1 MEEIKDPKKLNL
13 NRKKT
18 ILLGT
23 ISNYGATFISIV
35 VGLISVPVGLNYFGP
50 ILYGIWIVIGS
61 ILAYLRISDF
71 GISLST
77 LTFIAQATKPSYQR
91 IILRR
96 SLELFLI
103 ISISSISIIFII
115 NYLFPGWVKLLGK
128 IPSDLQE
135 EAMRATFWIGILTL
149 LQLPLN
155 TFVSAFSGL
164 QQVHWNKVYSAF
176 GSVSTLIALMLT
188 ILIRGNLVRLAVF
201 TGLGSILVKI
211 ISGIHLFITNPQIRP
226 RFTEKVIDTPSTSCL
241 FTSGIRFLIL
251 QIAVLIIWNTDNL
264 VISHYLGPKMVTSY
278 AVTFKLFAMGIT
290 VTNAVTQ
297 VLWPMYG
304 QAFGLGDWKW
314 IKKTYNRCVSL
325 LLILGGLIWIG
336 GIIFSKIIIN
346 LWVGP
351 IGYGGL
357 TVVFALGGYAYLS
370 SFGGSNASLING
382 LNPKNIVVVFG
393 FIEAAINLGI
403 SLILVRPL
411 GIGGVALGTLI
422 ASLAINSWFGPIYI
436 QRQTQKKVS
445 LKIQII
451 LKHTFFIVIP
461 GVIFAII
468 INLYVFNELIQIILG
483 IAIITLYLILSW
495 KIIPV
500 DLKGFSKNIFLE
512 IYNYSKTFL
521 GRKNKGYQI

>member
-1 MEEIKDPKKLNL
+1 MEEINNLKKLNL

-23 ISNYGATFISIV
+23 ISSYGSIFISIV
-35 VGLISVPVGLNYFGP
+35 VGLISVPVGLHYFGP
-50 ILYGIWIVIGS
+50 MLYGIWIVISS

-77 LTFIAQATKPSYQR
+77 LTLIAQASKSSHQR

-103 ISISSISIIFII
+103 ISISSIGIIFII

-128 IPSDLQE
+128 IPSNLQE
-135 EAMRATFWIGILTL
+135 EAIRATFWIGILTL

-164 QQVHWNKVYSAF
+164 QQVHWNKVYSTF
-176 GSVSTLIALMLT
+176 GSISALIALMLT
-188 ILIRGNLVRLAVF
+188 ILIKGNLAQLAIF
-201 TGLGSILVKI
+201 TGLGGILVKI

-226 RFTEKVIDTPSTSCL
+226 RLTEKVVDAPSVGYI

-290 VTNAVTQ
+290 VTNAITQ

-314 IKKTYNRCVSL
+314 IKKTYNHCVFL
-325 LLILGGLIWIG
+325 LLILGGIIWIG

-357 TVVFALGGYAYLS
+357 TVVFALGGYTYLS

-382 LNPKNIVVVFG
+382 LNPKKIVVVFG
-393 FIEAAINLGI
+393 LIEAAINLGI

-422 ASLAINSWFGPIYI
+422 ASLAINSWFGPLYI
-436 QRQTQKKVS
+436 QQQTQKKVS
-445 LKIQII
+445 LKIQPI
-451 LKHTFFIVIP
+451 LKHTFFAVIP
-461 GVIFAII
+461 GIIFAII
-468 INLYVFNELIQIILG
+468 INLYVFNELTQIILG

-500 DLKGFSKNIFLE
+500 DLKGFSKNIFVE
-512 IYNYSKTFL
+512 ISIYPKTLL

>member
-1 MEEIKDPKKLNL
+1 MEEIKDLKKLNI

-18 ILLGT
+18 LLLGT
-23 ISNYGATFISIV
+23 ISNYGATFILII
-35 VGLISVPVGLNYFGP
+35 VGLISVPIGLNYFGP

-77 LTFIAQATKPSYQR
+77 LTLIAQASKSSHQR

-96 SLELFLI
+96 SLGLFLI
-103 ISISSISIIFII
+103 ISISSIGIIFII
-115 NYLFPGWVKLLGK
+115 NYLFPGWVNLLGK
-128 IPSDLQE
+128 IPSNLQE
-135 EAMRATFWIGILTL
+135 EAMKATFWVGILTL
-149 LQLPLN
+149 SQLPLN
-155 TFVSAFSGL
+155 TFLSAFSGL

-176 GSVSTLIALMLT
+176 GSISALIALMLT
-188 ILIRGNLVRLAVF
+188 ILIKGNLAQLAIF

-211 ISGIHLFITNPQIRP
+211 ISGIHLFIANPQIRP
-226 RFTEKVIDTPSTSCL
+226 RFTEKVIDAPSASYL

-304 QAFGLGDWKW
+304 QALGLGDWKW
-314 IKKTYNRCVSL
+314 IKNTYNRCVSML
-325 LLILGGLIWIG
+325 VIIGGLIWIG

-393 FIEAAINLGI
+393 LIEAAINLGI
-403 SLILVRPL
+403 SLVLVRPL
-411 GIGGVALGTLI
+411 GIGGVALGTFM
-422 ASLAINSWFGPIYI
+422 ASLAVNSWFGPLYI
-436 QRQTQKKVS
+436 QQQTQKKVS
-445 LKIQII
+445 LKIQPI
-451 LKHTFFIVIP
+451 LKHTFFAVIP
-461 GVIFAII
+461 GVVFALI
-468 INLYVFNELIQIILG
+468 INLCLFNELIQIILG
-483 IAIITLYLILSW
+483 VIIIALYLILSW
-495 KIIPV
+495 KIMPV
-500 DLKGFSKNIFLE
+500 DLRSFSKNIFIE
-512 IYNYSKTFL
+512 VYNHSKTFL
-521 GRKNKGYQI
+521 VRNNKGYQI